1 MTGPKWSR
9 GSLDVINNTFVV
21 QNGLIYEYYP
31 ISVKPFKPDAKFIEL
46 EVSPGIRSPGKI
58 IVGKKVYDISL
69 ADLERRRINVSKRI
83 IEDDGRSTSNDPSK
97 GKSSKSK
104 AISNKQ
110 RSIEVSGSKFTKAA
124 DLAWEDQIDSL
135 LETFYSKEGEE
146 FEIKSSSQSGQV
158 DEDSSIPGIFE
169 DLEQD

>member
-46 EVSPGIRSPGKI
+46 EMSPGIRSPGKI
-58 IVGKKVYDISL
+58 IVSKRIYEVSL
-69 ADLERRRINVSKRI
+69 ADLERRRINVGKRI
-83 IEDDGRSTSNDPSK
+83 IEDDGRSTSNNSPK

-104 AISNKQ
+104 ATSNKQ
-110 RSIEVSGSKFTKAA
+110 GSSEMFGGDLTKTA
-124 DLAWEDQIDSL
+124 DLAWENQIDSL

-146 FEIKSSSQSGQV
+146 FEIKSSSQSGQA
-158 DEDSSIPGIFE
+158 DEDSSVSSIFE